1 MLSTETSLVV
11 KKDAI
16 KISTGYYT
24 NDKWIAIKCNHDK
37 PIARLENLFYVMV
50 LLKILDHETV
60 ILLLNEIKLYMYIY
74 LQTLFLL
81 SLKKKS
87 RENILF
93 LLQNYNFKET
103 NLKLLF

>member
-1 MLSTETSLVV
+1 MLSAETSLVV

-16 KISTGYYT
+16 KISTGYCS
-24 NDKWIAIKCNHDK
+24 NDKWIAIKCNHDS
-37 PIARLENLFYVMV
+37 PIARLEILFSVMV

-60 ILLLNEIKLYMYIY
+60 RSLLNKIKLNTYIY
-74 LQTLFLL
+74 LQSWFLL

-103 NLKLLF
+103 NLNLLC

>member
-37 PIARLENLFYVMV
+37 PIAKLETLFYVMV
-50 LLKILDHETV
+50 LLKILEHETARS
-60 ILLLNEIKLYMYIY
+60 LLNEI
-74 LQTLFLL
+74 
-81 SLKKKS
+81 
-87 RENILF
+87 
-93 LLQNYNFKET
+93 
-103 NLKLLF
+103 